1 MDRVRI
7 WLFGDGT
14 PADYVWSTVVF
25 VVTLFS
31 LIGLW
36 DTYATVTS
44 SQQRLT
50 AAVSAQ
56 SHAQH
61 ELTKAQA
68 DLTNTTNPV
77 FIELEARRELGMI
90 RPGETP
96 YAVANPP
103 TEPATVQAA
112 PQAQQSEEPKQSVWE
127 WIRDLAPFSE

>member
-1 MDRVRI
+1 MDRIRI
-7 WLFGDGT
+7 WIFGEGT
-14 PADYVWSTVVF
+14 PADYLWSTVVF
-25 VVTLFS
+25 CVTLAA

-36 DTYATVTS
+36 DTYGTVSS

-56 SHAQH
+56 HQAQTD
-61 ELTKAQA
+61 LAQA
-68 DLTNTTNPV
+68 QTNLANSDNPV

-103 TEPATVQAA
+103 EETTVTVVEPVAVK
-112 PQAQQSEEPKQSVWE
+112 EEPKDIWARLRE
-127 WIRDLAPFSE
+127 WLPFG